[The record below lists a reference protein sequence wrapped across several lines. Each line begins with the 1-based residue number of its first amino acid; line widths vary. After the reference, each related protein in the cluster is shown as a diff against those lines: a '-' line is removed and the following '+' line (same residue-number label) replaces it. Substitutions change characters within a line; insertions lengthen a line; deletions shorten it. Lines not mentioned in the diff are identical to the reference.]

1 MANCSGFYP
10 VSSTVNPRG
19 HSRNFGHQAGMRNSE
34 RELPHQGN
42 HMGDFVKE
50 TDINYYEIWKRGGAN
65 GGDED
70 YALFRCP
77 KCRTTYLIDYEVDT
91 VFLDADDLARRV
103 SISGSG
109 DSFPCVSCGRPLASH
124 SIWKVLRVEDDT
136 ADWRVTWDSIR
147 SSPWAWAVEPNAS
160 NDNELV

>member
-1 MANCSGFYP
+1 
-10 VSSTVNPRG
+10 
-19 HSRNFGHQAGMRNSE
+19 
-34 RELPHQGN
+34 
-42 HMGDFVKE
+42 MGDFVKE

-77 KCRTTYLIDYEVDT
+77 NCRTTYLMDYEVDT

-103 SISGSG
+103 SISGSD
-109 DSFPCVSCGRPLASH
+109 DSFPCVSCGRPLDSH
-124 SIWKVLRVEDDT
+124 SIWKALRIEDDT

-147 SSPWAWAVEPNAS
+147 SSPWAWAVKPNAS
-160 NDNELV
+160 SDNELV